1 MFLSGVLDQTFKKIK
16 AQTANLITLTNLSLG
31 GFAII
36 SILHNQ
42 LHLSLIFI
50 FIAALTDRFDG
61 MVARKLNIESEL
73 GKQLDSMS
81 DIISF
86 GVAPALLMY
95 TSALSQ
101 FDLPGMFFTILYLAC
116 GAYRLARFNISDN
129 DGYFTGLPI
138 TAAGCLLTISYF
150 AIPFVSSVLL
160 VCMVIVLS
168 ILMISPFTLK
178 KM

>member
-160 VCMVIVLS
+160 VCLVIVLS

>member
-1 MFLSGVLDQTFKKIK
+1 MFLSGVIDQTFKKLK
-16 AQTANLITLTNLSLG
+16 AQTANLITLSNLSLG
-31 GFAII
+31 GIAII

-42 LHLSLIFI
+42 LHLSLILI

-61 MVARKLNIESEL
+61 MVARRLNIESEL

-95 TSALSQ
+95 TAALNQ

-116 GAYRLARFNISDN
+116 GAYRLARFNITEN

-138 TAAGCLLTISYF
+138 TAAGCLLTMCYF
-150 AIPFVSSVLL
+150 AIPHISNVLL
-160 VCMVIVLS
+160 LCIVIILS

>member
-1 MFLSGVLDQTFKKIK
+1 MFLSGVIDQTFKKIK
-16 AQTANLITLTNLSLG
+16 TQTANLITLSNLSLG

-36 SILHNQ
+36 SILHDQ
-42 LHLSLIFI
+42 LNLSLLLI

-61 MVARKLNIESEL
+61 MVARKLNIESDL

-81 DIISF
+81 DIVSF

-95 TSALSQ
+95 TAVLQQ
-101 FDLPGMFFTILYLAC
+101 FDVPGMFFTILYIAC
-116 GAYRLARFNISDN
+116 GAYRLARFNITEN

-138 TAAGCLLTISYF
+138 TVAGCLLTLCYF
-150 AIPFVSSVLL
+150 MIPHVSSVVLICMTILL
-160 VCMVIVLS
+160 ALLMVS
-168 ILMISPFTLK
+168 TFTLK

>member
-1 MFLSGVLDQTFKKIK
+1 MFLSEVVDQTFKKLK
-16 AQTANLITLTNLSLG
+16 SQTANLITLSNLSLG

-42 LHLSLIFI
+42 LNLSLLLI

-61 MVARKLNIESEL
+61 MVARKMHIESEL

-86 GVAPALLMY
+86 GIAPALLLY
-95 TSALSQ
+95 ISVLNQ
-101 FDLPGMFFTILYLAC
+101 YDFPGMFFTIFYIGC
-116 GAYRLARFNISDN
+116 GAFRLARFNISEN

-138 TAAGCLLTISYF
+138 TVAGCLLTLCYLT
-150 AIPFVSSVLL
+150 IPFVSGVLIL
-160 VCMVIVLS
+160 CMTITLAV
-168 ILMISPFTLK
+168 LMISPFTLK

>member
-42 LHLSLIFI
+42 LHLSLILI

-86 GVAPALLMY
+86 GAAPAILLY
-95 TSALSQ
+95 AAVLNE
-101 FDLPGMFFTILYLAC
+101 FDVPGMFFMIFYLAC
-116 GAYRLARFNISDN
+116 GAYRLARFNISEN

-138 TAAGCLLTISYF
+138 TAAGCLLTMSYF
-150 AIPFVSSVLL
+150 AIPFVPSVLL
-160 VCMVIVLS
+160 VCIVVALS